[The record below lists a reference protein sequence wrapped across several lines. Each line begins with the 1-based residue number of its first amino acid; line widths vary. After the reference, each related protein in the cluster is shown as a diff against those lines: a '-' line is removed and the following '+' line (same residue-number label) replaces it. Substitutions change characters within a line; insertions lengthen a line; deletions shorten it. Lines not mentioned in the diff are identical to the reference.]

1 VNPAYLGLPTAD
13 IMVSEERVLCAFE
26 DGTEAECDI
35 TNSHG
40 KGAVENAR
48 FWGYDD
54 HVRYYQHHDLIHCWL
69 WYRIKGK
76 PSPTLW
82 AVAHGEPAPPENR
95 DEEQLV
101 NHVQYALAQDC
112 VDEFARFFAKRIGP
126 DYRQVL
132 SALTETLH
140 DLGLPFPPKRAW

>member
-1 VNPAYLGLPTAD
+1 VVT
-13 IMVSEERVLCAFE
+13 EERVICTFG
-26 DGTEAECDI
+26 DGAEAESDI
-35 TNSHG
+35 AAGNVSS
-40 KGAVENAR
+40 AR

-54 HVRYYQHHDLIHCWL
+54 HVRYYQHHDLIHAWL
-69 WYRIKGK
+69 WDRIKGK

-82 AVAHGEPAPPENR
+82 AVAHDLPAPPENR

-112 VDEFARFFAKRIGP
+112 VAEFAPFFAKRIGR

-140 DLGLPFPPKRAW
+140 DLGLPFPPRRLW

>member
-1 VNPAYLGLPTAD
+1 MTSIYLGLPTAD
-13 IMVSEERVLCAFE
+13 ITVTEERVVCTFA
-26 DGTEAECDI
+26 DGTEADSDI
-35 TNSHG
+35 AAGNVSS
-40 KGAVENAR
+40 AL

-54 HVRYYQHHDLIHCWL
+54 PVLYYQHHDLIHSWL
-69 WYRIKGK
+69 ADRIHRK

-82 AVAHGEPAPPENR
+82 AVAHNLPAPPENR

-112 VDEFARFFAKRIGP
+112 VAEFALFFARRIGR

-140 DLGLPFPPKRAW
+140 DLGIPFPEKHR